1 MVSVFKGFAAYKEAE
16 RKVFI
21 ITKINAFILFWRDI
35 EEVRLR
41 DYREGKLIPAVGKLG
56 KNTEIGLK

>member
-21 ITKINAFILFWRDI
+21 NYQNKYIYFILNR
-35 EEVRLR
+35 
-41 DYREGKLIPAVGKLG
+41 YRRGKTKGLQRR
-56 KNTEIGLK
+56 EINPSSWEAGEKILKQD